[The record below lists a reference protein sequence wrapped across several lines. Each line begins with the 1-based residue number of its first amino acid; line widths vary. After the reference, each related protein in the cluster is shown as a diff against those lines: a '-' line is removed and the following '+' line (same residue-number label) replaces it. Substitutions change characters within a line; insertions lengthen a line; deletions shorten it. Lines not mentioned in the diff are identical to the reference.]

1 MDEKEHKALIAVVF
15 VAVLGFGYYAYTQG
29 FLLPVTSKGTGATL
43 SVYEDFPGG
52 VQKLISGPPVLA
64 LISAGG
70 GGGGGGGGG
79 ATGVSFQPANTIS
92 FSGDTITGGSCSG
105 TVSFNSVGGVTPASQ
120 SVSVALASSYLSG
133 TSALTNQAT
142 IPFSDFTALPSGT
155 YTLTATYTSSC
166 SVTFTNGGPSS
177 GAAVA
182 ASTSPTVSTTIT
194 ASGGVVTGVTA
205 TV

>member
-1 MDEKEHKALIAVVF
+1 MDEKEHKALIAVVL
-15 VAVLGFGYYAYTQG
+15 VAVIGFGFYSYTHG
-29 FLLPVTSKGTGATL
+29 LFLPTSPKGTGATL

-64 LISAGG
+64 LISGG
-70 GGGGGGGGG
+70 GGGGSGG
-79 ATGVSFQPANTIS
+79 TGVSFQPTNTIS

-105 TVSFNSVGGVTPASQ
+105 TVSFSSVGGITPASQ
-120 SVSVALASSYLSG
+120 AVSVSLASSYSSG
-133 TSALTNQAT
+133 ASALTSQAT
-142 IPFSDFTALPSGT
+142 VPFSDFTALPSGT

-166 SVTFTNGGPSS
+166 SVTFTNGGPDS
-177 GAAVA
+177 GVAIA

-194 ASGGVVTGVTA
+194 SSGGVVTGVTA